1 MNKIADISYGDF
13 NDCALSAFA
22 IYNASLKSISSVKDS
37 QILDNDCLIFS
48 TMAVNNSQI
57 CSTFLE
63 SENST
68 VPVIQD
74 NFGREFV
81 QPIDI
86 DGSRHNIYLLNP
98 SIKYGI

>member
-22 IYNASLKSISSVKDS
+22 VYDASLKSISTVKDA
-37 QILDNDCLIFS
+37 QILGNDCLMFS
-48 TMAVNNSQI
+48 TNDQV

-63 SENST
+63 SENDT
-68 VPVIQD
+68 VAVMQD
-74 NFGREFV
+74 NFGRKFIR
-81 QPIDI
+81 PIDI
-86 DGSRHNIYLLNP
+86 DGVQHDIYLLNP